1 MPSVRGDFFLAASAP
16 RLRITGYDHRMTASV
31 QFPLDTTK
39 PLVTAKRTHQTQR
52 AKQKAPAGDASAGLG
67 WLSLVSPDQP
77 FLHFLPHAD
86 LSVTSGQVLT
96 QKHHLIHVLAGRIN
110 ALRKKNNCRNMVLQP
125 VSDWKNSYH
134 SCEITALLTASRHEE

>member
-1 MPSVRGDFFLAASAP
+1 VSTQL
-16 RLRITGYDHRMTASV
+16 
-31 QFPLDTTK
+31 K
-39 PLVTAKRTHQTQR
+39 PLPRGCPQR
-52 AKQKAPAGDASAGLG
+52 RASCCPAGAAAWAKQKAPAGDASAGLG

-125 VSDWKNSYH
+125 FSDWKNSYH